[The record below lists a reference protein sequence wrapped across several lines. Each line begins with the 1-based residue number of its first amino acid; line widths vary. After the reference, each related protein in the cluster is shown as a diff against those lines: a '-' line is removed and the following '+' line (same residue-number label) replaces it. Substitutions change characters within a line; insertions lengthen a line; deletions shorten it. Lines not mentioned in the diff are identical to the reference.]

1 MTNYDIIARIDVRR
15 ALRFAPELTPQALE
29 RGLAGAAVKAW
40 GGDPYNQVAFRVQ
53 LKRPT
58 HEQALSEI
66 EQLIGQ
72 FAFYV
77 AEATVS
83 ELAGDAV
90 ESAIIETFGSGGVI
104 TALAAIAAGFTEAV
118 AGAEANKIRR
128 DYEARQDHQGC
139 WSLAKLSRQQLSEDR
154 LTRAVMPLGT

>member
-1 MTNYDIIARIDVRR
+1 MTTYDIIARIDVRR
-15 ALRFAPELTPQALE
+15 ALRFAPELTPEALE
-29 RGLAGAAVKAW
+29 RGLAGATVRAW
-40 GGDPYNQVAFRVQ
+40 GGDPYNQVAFRLQ

-58 HEQALSEI
+58 HEQAMSEI
-66 EQLIGQ
+66 ERLIGQ

-128 DYEARQDHQGC
+128 DYQARQNHQGC
-139 WSLAKLSRQQLSEDR
+139 WSLTKLPRQQPSGAGTKPGLS
-154 LTRAVMPLGT
+154 TA